1 MKLTV
6 NEGPLDRLIR
16 VAAGVGLLAIAAL
29 GIVASPVS
37 LIAGAGGLILVATG
51 AIGFCPIYALVGFST
66 CPVRR

>member
-6 NEGPLDRLIR
+6 NEGLLDRLVR
-16 VAAGVGLLAIAAL
+16 VAAGLGLLAVAAL

-37 LIAGAGGLILVATG
+37 LIAGAVGLILVATG